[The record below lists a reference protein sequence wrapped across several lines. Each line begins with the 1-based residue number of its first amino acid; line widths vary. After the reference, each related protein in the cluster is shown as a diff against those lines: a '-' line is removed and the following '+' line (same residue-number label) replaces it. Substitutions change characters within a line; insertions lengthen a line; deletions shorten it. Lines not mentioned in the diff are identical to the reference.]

1 MKNATE
7 YIDGF
12 LGALFR
18 RHVEPTGMWTL
29 VLRLRRWRGMSPADR
44 YLETLSP
51 LSVAEIE
58 SIELRHHDAH

>member
-7 YIDGF
+7 HINEF
-12 LGALFR
+12 IAAVFR
-18 RHVEPTGMWTL
+18 RIEPTGMWTL